1 VDTITTIRHD
11 GVADLE
17 RVADAVNRGVALLA
31 IDGRIAGPAAPQDDV
46 GHLLPSTDSRGHQ
59 AVLADGTVLVALAP
73 PDAVTDDSLL
83 IAALET
89 VAGSLGLT
97 LPTPHEVEAASV
109 GGGLV
114 DSRVTVVGAGVFEGE
129 QVVASIGAMVPEP
142 RAAEPAATTPRS
154 TAPRGS
160 ENLHLLADVE
170 LQVSAELGRT
180 SMTMGHLLDLQPG
193 SVIELDR
200 AVGSPIDVLV
210 NGTLIARGE
219 IIVVEDRYA
228 VRVTEIVADGEAR

>member
-1 VDTITTIRHD
+1 M
-11 GVADLE
+11 
-17 RVADAVNRGVALLA
+17 
-31 IDGRIAGPAAPQDDV
+31 
-46 GHLLPSTDSRGHQ
+46 
-59 AVLADGTVLVALAP
+59 
-73 PDAVTDDSLL
+73 
-83 IAALET
+83 
-89 VAGSLGLT
+89 
-97 LPTPHEVEAASV
+97 
-109 GGGLV
+109 
-114 DSRVTVVGAGVFEGE
+114 TVVGAGVFEGDE
-129 QVVASIGAMVPEP
+129 VVASIGAMVP
-142 RAAEPAATTPRS
+142 AARPAPAPAAAPTPPA
-154 TAPRGS
+154 APRGS

-228 VRVTEIVADGEAR
+228 VRVTEIVSDGEAR